1 MGLIVLVS
9 GGREYIAW
17 DTVNSVLTEIHKET
31 PIDKIV
37 HGGARGADT
46 LGGKWAREN
55 NVLEKI
61 YKPDWNTYGKAAG
74 MVRNQEMLDKES
86 IDLLASFPGGKGTAD
101 MKKRAK
107 YKGVEIKEVQE

>member
-1 MGLIVLVS
+1 VS
-9 GGREYIAW
+9 
-17 DTVNSVLTEIHKET
+17 
-31 PIDKIV
+31 
-37 HGGARGADT
+37 ARGADT